1 MSQKS
6 HFSKGVNPCLWSKN
20 AFFFL
25 DLFLVKKGLEIRFK
39 DVLDRTESFYDYK
52 NNIFQGLKNGIFPQ
66 GLTHAFGQ
74 KMQFFF
80 LDLFSVK
87 TGLEIR
93 FNDVLD
99 RKETFF
105 DCKNNIFQRPQ
116 NRTFPKGLTNTFG
129 KKKCNF
135 FHFFC
140 SAKIRLEVKFMM
152 FQIKKKLYMTMKQQF
167 FNDSKMAFFQ
177 WG

>member
-1 MSQKS
+1 MLLVK
-6 HFSKGVNPCLWSKN
+6 KWI
-20 AFFFL
+20 FFFWIC
-25 DLFLVKKGLEIRFK
+25 FWSKKGLEIRFK

-52 NNIFQGLKNGIFPQ
+52 NNIFQGLKNGIFPC
-66 GLTHAFGQ
+66 FWS
-74 KMQFFF
+74 KKCNFF
-80 LDLFSVK
+80 LDFFSVK

-129 KKKCNF
+129 KKMQFFPFFLFGQNKTRNKVYDVLDRKETLYDNKTTIFQRLKNGIFPKGLTLRLVKKC
-135 FHFFC
+135 HFF
-140 SAKIRLEVKFMM
+140 S
-152 FQIKKKLYMTMKQQF
+152 
-167 FNDSKMAFFQ
+167 
-177 WG
+177 

>member
-1 MSQKS
+1 MSQTS

-152 FQIKKKLYMTMKQQF
+152 FQIEKKLYMTMKQQF